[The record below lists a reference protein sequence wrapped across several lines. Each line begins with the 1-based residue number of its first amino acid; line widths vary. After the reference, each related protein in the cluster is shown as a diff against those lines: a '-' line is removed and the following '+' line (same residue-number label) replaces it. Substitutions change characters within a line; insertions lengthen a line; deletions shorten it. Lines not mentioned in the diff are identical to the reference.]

1 MKVFPI
7 CYFPPVHWCAAAI
20 HESVMALEVCQHYRK
35 QQYTSR
41 THIRVANR
49 VLPLT
54 LPVERRGAKVPIQD
68 KHITFQDNWPHQHWA
83 SLVSAYRN
91 SPYFE
96 YYEDELRP
104 FFEKPETQLVP
115 HLLNITVKLWE
126 LMQLSADF
134 RLTQA
139 FLPSDTYTQDLRQTF
154 DASRR
159 SYPEAFVVEPYTQV
173 FEPFESGLSILDVL
187 FNLGPETPQYL
198 RKVWRVG

>member
-1 MKVFPI
+1 
-7 CYFPPVHWCAAAI
+7 
-20 HESVMALEVCQHYRK
+20 MALEVCQHYRK